1 MKSKHLSQMVFPY
14 NVFYKG
20 SFIETGVPVTVD
32 ENDIEYLKE
41 NFNAVIVEQ
50 TDKVESKEDT
60 ETQEPNKTTEEKDGK
75 KSK

>member
-1 MKSKHLSQMVFPY
+1 MKSKQINQMVFPY
-14 NVFYKG
+14 CVFYKG

-41 NFNAVIVEQ
+41 KFNAVMVEQ
-50 TDKVESKEDT
+50 TEKVESKEDT
-60 ETQEPNKTTEEKDGK
+60 ETQESNKTTEEKDGK